1 LTGGVAWI
9 AAALGLVGGVVLAIA
24 LLKAALPRLIRG
36 SGNAL
41 ALIRLALAGTL
52 VGLLP
57 ALFLSL
63 ALGATLGAAWGREV
77 FAPYGLAPSGVPIG
91 IAVCVALIFAGV
103 VLAASAAGL
112 AIGKA
117 LDRVRG

>member
-1 LTGGVAWI
+1 MTAGAAWI
-9 AAALGLVGGVVLAIA
+9 AAALGLFGGVLLAAA

-41 ALIRLALAGTL
+41 AVVRLALAGTL

-63 ALGATLGAAWGREV
+63 ALGATLGATWGREI
-77 FAPYGLAPSGVPIG
+77 FTPYGLAPSGAPIG
-91 IAVCVALIFAGV
+91 IAICVALIFAGV
-103 VLAASAAGL
+103 VLAASGARL
-112 AIGKA
+112 ALGRA